1 MWKRAES
8 PGRAFAAQSLKW
20 TLSGKNHSR
29 PETEPAGPA
38 YAPRPV
44 PSPAC
49 ARLRAPPHAP
59 RASRPAP
66 GSPRPPC
73 APRAPLALT
82 EQQQPVSPPQVALLL
97 AEPAVDAPADPPGLA
112 LLRALLVR
120 APHPF
125 FLRGGP
131 RRACP
136 RRGPGRGRDRG
147 QVRVRGLVWAGPRP
161 LQGRLRVPE
170 KQRPEAVAQPHVG
183 AGRGVHAG
191 APAEGREGAAR
202 GPGAALQP
210 AGWGARMRRAPG
222 PSLPPRAIPRF
233 PPVQGAA
240 TASAVDHLT
249 TRTSGRT
256 GSPEPGPAPLP

>member
-8 PGRAFAAQSLKW
+8 PGSAFAAQSLNW
-20 TLSGKNHSR
+20 TLSGKNHCR

-38 YAPRPV
+38 DAPSPV

-49 ARLRAPPHAP
+49 AGLRAPPPAPPVARAPP
-59 RASRPAP
+59 RALFPAP
-66 GSPRPPC
+66 PVP
-73 APRAPLALT
+73 T

-112 LLRALLVR
+112 FLRALLVR
-120 APHPF
+120 APPPL

-136 RRGPGRGRDRG
+136 RRGPDRGRDRG
-147 QVRVRGLVWAGPRP
+147 QVLVRGVVWAGLRP

-170 KQRPEAVAQPHVG
+170 EQRPEAVAQPHVG
-183 AGRGVHAG
+183 AGRGAHAG
-191 APAEGREGAAR
+191 APAEGPEGAAR

-210 AGWGARMRRAPG
+210 AGWGARMRQVPG

-233 PPVQGAA
+233 PLV
-240 TASAVDHLT
+240 
-249 TRTSGRT
+249 
-256 GSPEPGPAPLP
+256 